1 VGGGNLAGIDVT
13 KFAGQVANDGHR
25 RFANMVTDA
34 VGTAI
39 AGSST
44 SPCLSTAYA
53 LAWAYALA
61 CDFIT
66 PS

>member
-1 VGGGNLAGIDVT
+1 MAIAGSP
-13 KFAGQVANDGHR
+13 
-25 RFANMVTDA
+25 NMVTDA